1 MLLFRDEE
9 HVDRWCS
16 KWGQPRGASLSID
29 QVWRLGVAW
38 YGKKMDPD
46 WRRFTLDEAEAV
58 LAELG
63 LTGPFWSLRV

>member
-16 KWGQPRGASLSID
+16 EWNQPSGATMTID
-29 QVWRLGVAW
+29 QTWGLARAW
-38 YGKKMDPD
+38 YHDKMDAN
-46 WRRFTLDEAEAV
+46 WRRPNAEEAERL

-63 LTGPFWSLRV
+63 LTGAFWSLRT